1 VFIRAERQFPASSSL
16 FCQYCS
22 ILPNIRLTTS
32 SPFACTRYKQTPRL
46 PFRSHTLICH
56 THTPSLLIDCSLWS
70 SLLFPSLPFYS
81 SFSLHLF
88 PNNFLSID
96 KQIYTTLQLWR
107 RPWKRPTLC
116 RHFNGPSPSTA
127 ALHMP
132 PTPLTYPTPPT
143 EAPEATE
150 VQLSEV
156 PAVESAQVNQS
167 ALPVASL
174 RATRASPAF
183 PASRPKTQTMTP

>member
-1 VFIRAERQFPASSSL
+1 MFIRVDTQLPASSSL

-32 SPFACTRYKQTPRL
+32 SPFACTKYKPLGCLFDRTPSSVT
-46 PFRSHTLICH
+46 P
-56 THTPSLLIDCSLWS
+56 TPSLLIDCSFWS
-70 SLLFPSLPFYS
+70 SLLLLFPSFPFYS

-88 PNNFLSID
+88 LSNFLSID

-116 RHFNGPSPSTA
+116 RHSNGPSPSTA

-150 VQLSEV
+150 VQQPEV